1 MPEDPVLTRPNPVP
15 STTDVRRLGTAK
27 LDALKPSKGP
37 PTESEDDSG
46 GSAPE
51 STPEILRRSPTATPA
66 DAEHVTYEYKA
77 SLTTISLASAEL
89 VLKGED
95 KHTTRTLEVAG
106 EALHFALVADGH
118 GGKEAA
124 RLCKHSVIDA
134 MLQLLQA
141 EGVPH
146 GKALRDAGRRAFLKA
161 HAEI

>member
-66 DAEHVTYEYKA
+66 APAAGGSGWRVHLPPGGGLQVDVQFLSGLGGPGY
-77 SLTTISLASAEL
+77 SA
-89 VLKGED
+89 
-95 KHTTRTLEVAG
+95 
-106 EALHFALVADGH
+106 GH
-118 GGKEAA
+118 SGCM
-124 RLCKHSVIDA
+124 RS
-134 MLQLLQA
+134 QF
-141 EGVPH
+141 
-146 GKALRDAGRRAFLKA
+146 LRDTGAFS
-161 HAEI
+161 EY